1 METLREQ
8 ISTSKSCSSVPN
20 DVYLC
25 RKDDVDEDDEIDVD
39 IEDVESDN
47 DDRKTSTTM
56 TIPTNDKFSIDSLL
70 RRNRE
75 TSTSELL
82 TSNAERLTSNIFN
95 KNVSMSAAISA
106 LMVNISLNQV
116 QHLQIQNKTFKNKFH
131 KRIVLQHSE

>member
-8 ISTSKSCSSVPN
+8 ILASKSCSSVPN
-20 DVYLC
+20 DVYIC
-25 RKDDVDEDDEIDVD
+25 RQDDADEDDEIDVD

-47 DDRKTSTTM
+47 DDRKTSTTS

-75 TSTSELL
+75 TTTSELL
-82 TSNAERLTSNIFN
+82 TSNVERLTSNVERLTSNVFN

-106 LMVNISLNQV
+106 LMVNISFNQV
-116 QHLQIQNKTFKNKFH
+116 QHL
-131 KRIVLQHSE
+131 